1 MLLSTLVFCDKQS
14 YSECLP
20 GADSCQWLQQFTR
33 ILCWYMLL
41 GFILATYHIAKAPAT
56 CWPVGIPDDVEGNLA
71 VLEPSLQALQI
82 QGQAQRSLGRGLQCL
97 TTEQAR

>member
-1 MLLSTLVFCDKQS
+1 
-14 YSECLP
+14 
-20 GADSCQWLQQFTR
+20 
-33 ILCWYMLL
+33 MLL

-56 CWPVGIPDDVEGNLA
+56 CWPVGIPADVEGNLA

-97 TTEQAR
+97 TTEQAQWSTLQAATSNDRSWDGKGVCESFQT